1 VLSEPFRL
9 PGEANLGFDA
19 GYDFNVIEK
28 DAAIPFDLNELTPQV
43 IDDALP
49 SWLKLIICERL
60 LRSCSMPRDL
70 VVQDN
75 LSTIFVDLDDGITP
89 TQLGFN
95 MSQLAGNF
103 RFDWITPFEGLI

>member
-1 VLSEPFRL
+1 MVSSVRRL
-9 PGEANLGFDA
+9 IKPSWVMISFMARHLM
-19 GYDFNVIEK
+19 
-28 DAAIPFDLNELTPQV
+28 
-43 IDDALP
+43 P
-49 SWLKLIICERL
+49 SWLKLIICECL

-75 LSTIFVDLDDGITP
+75 LSTLFVDLDDGITP

-103 RFDWITPFEGLI
+103 RFDWITPFEKLI